1 MSYFDGFVLA
11 VPTAHKDKFIA
22 HATLGDAVFQDEG
35 ALRIVEAWGVTMCPK
50 ASSPIFRARC
60 RQRTTRRS
68 SSRGS
73 NGPTRPTVT
82 M

>member
-35 ALRIVEAWGVTMCPK
+35 ALRIVEAWGDDVPKGKVTDFQGAVQAK
-50 ASSPIFRARC
+50 DDETIVFAW
-60 RQRTTRRS
+60 
-68 SSRGS
+68 
-73 NGPTRPTVT
+73 V
-82 M
+82 

>member
-35 ALRIVEAWGVTMCPK
+35 ALRIVEAWGDDVPK
-50 ASSPIFRARC
+50 
-60 RQRTTRRS
+60 
-68 SSRGS
+68 G
-73 NGPTRPTVT
+73 
-82 M
+82 